1 MLRRH
6 ARHAVLLLVLAHFAW
21 PLSAAAASAGE
32 YEIKA
37 AFIYNFTKFVRWPE
51 PDDARPVILGI
62 IGEDPFGGAID
73 RAVTG
78 KHVGARRIHVVRVA
92 KPGEA
97 ARCDILFVS
106 ASEER
111 NLKAILQGLGT
122 APVLTI
128 GDTDGFA
135 ERGGMINLVTEG
147 NRVRFEINLEA
158 MERAGLKA
166 SSQLLRLATI
176 VTDR

>member
-1 MLRRH
+1 MFRRL
-6 ARHAVLLLVLAHFAW
+6 ARHAVLFLVITHFAW
-21 PLSAAAASAGE
+21 SWNAGAASADE

-37 AFIYNFTKFVRWPE
+37 AFIYNFTKFVRWP
-51 PDDARPVILGI
+51 DADEGRPVILGI
-62 IGEDPFGGAID
+62 LGKDPFGGAID
-73 RAVTG
+73 RAVSG
-78 KHVGARRIHVVRVA
+78 KHVGTRRIHVVRVA
-92 KPGEA
+92 KPEDA
-97 ARCDILFVS
+97 SRCDILFVS
-106 ASEER
+106 ASEEP
-111 NLKAILQGLGT
+111 NLKRILQGLGT

-147 NRVRFEINLEA
+147 NRVRFEINVEA
-158 MERAGLKA
+158 MERAGLRA